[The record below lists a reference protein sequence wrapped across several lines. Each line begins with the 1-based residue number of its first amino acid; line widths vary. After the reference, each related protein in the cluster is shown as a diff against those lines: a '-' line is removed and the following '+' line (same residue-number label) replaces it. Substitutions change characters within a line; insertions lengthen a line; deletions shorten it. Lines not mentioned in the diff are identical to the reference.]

1 MGGPSYSPDFGL
13 VIGGSALFTFRMDKS
28 DLELLRSVVPLVIAF
43 MTKGGVKVVC
53 KPQLFFAHDRFRIF
67 GQFQYENFP
76 DNFYGVGYVTNR
88 DYVRGAST
96 SLFRESELQ
105 INPLFLFSIRE
116 TDWFAG
122 PYLDLSWERMSDV
135 GEDMAVQ
142 EDYVTAGGDASGY
155 QTMSLGLGFTV
166 TLDSRDVPANAYR
179 GVYFDFRAA
188 AYNDFMGRNGAFSP
202 FGRIDMDYRQY
213 HFSEEEMESVILDIY
228 TKMYDKY
235 ESDKKLIP
243 HGNLFEMRF
252 EDFEADPVGMA
263 GKIYSSLGLSGFEE
277 ARPAM
282 EKYAGQNSKNVYHYQ
297 DHTVRLVEEHWGYAL
312 KQWDY
317 DLA

>member
-1 MGGPSYSPDFGL
+1 MCRVFVCEDQFESTRKFY
-13 VIGGSALFTFRMDKS
+13 DKTI
-28 DLELLRSVVPLVIAF
+28 RSL
-43 MTKGGVKVVC
+43 M
-53 KPQLFFAHDRFRIF
+53 
-67 GQFQYENFP
+67 
-76 DNFYGVGYVTNR
+76 
-88 DYVRGAST
+88 
-96 SLFRESELQ
+96 LQ
-105 INPLFLFSIRE
+105 N
-116 TDWFAG
+116 
-122 PYLDLSWERMSDV
+122 
-135 GEDMAVQ
+135 
-142 EDYVTAGGDASGY
+142 
-155 QTMSLGLGFTV
+155 
-166 TLDSRDVPANAYR
+166 
-179 GVYFDFRAA
+179 
-188 AYNDFMGRNGAFSP
+188 
-202 FGRIDMDYRQY
+202 
-213 HFSEEEMESVILDIY
+213 FSEEEMESAILDIY

-282 EKYAGQNSKNVYHYQ
+282 EKYAGQKYSKNVYHYQ